1 MYKNKLKHI
10 HKNTE
15 YFGSWAVFYCS
26 EPWTWSLNTGSLNLH
41 KHFGN
46 GGQQAVISYL
56 VENDLKVLRELL
68 VGGFSKDD
76 IDFGRILNSVMDE
89 GEIEEI

>member
-1 MYKNKLKHI
+1 M
-10 HKNTE
+10 
-15 YFGSWAVFYCS
+15 
-26 EPWTWSLNTGSLNLH
+26 
-41 KHFGN
+41 
-46 GGQQAVISYL
+46 ISYL
-56 VENDLKVLRELL
+56 VENDLKLLRELL

>member
-1 MYKNKLKHI
+1 MEAGPFSIVPSHELEVWI
-10 HKNTE
+10 P
-15 YFGSWAVFYCS
+15 A
-26 EPWTWSLNTGSLNLH
+26 PWTCINV
-41 KHFGN
+41 FEN
-46 GGQQAVISYL
+46 GGQQAVTSYL
-56 VENDLKVLRELL
+56 VENDLEFLHELL